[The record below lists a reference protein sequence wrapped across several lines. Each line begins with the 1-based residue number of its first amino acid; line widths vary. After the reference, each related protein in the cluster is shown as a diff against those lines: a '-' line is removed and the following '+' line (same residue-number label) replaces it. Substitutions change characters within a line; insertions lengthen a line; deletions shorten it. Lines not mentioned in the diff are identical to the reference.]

1 MWSAKKSLAVLML
14 TCALIASNS
23 SGTTENNEPKAT
35 ELVQAVRASEN
46 LYIRIETKLIRTPE
60 VIAAKTTELKQQY
73 PDIMPDS
80 SEFPE
85 LKPVSTG
92 ILEFAIDKQR
102 VRSLSEERD
111 SRRQV
116 KIWDGKQL
124 MAHDISFLN
133 GQDQYSL
140 GRS

>member
-46 LYIRIETKLIRTPE
+46 WIHEIDSLYIRIETKLIRTPE

-102 VRSLSEERD
+102 VRS
-111 SRRQV
+111 
-116 KIWDGKQL
+116 
-124 MAHDISFLN
+124 
-133 GQDQYSL
+133 
-140 GRS
+140 